1 MLKAITRNLTF
12 TIFVCTFLF
21 SAVPSLPNIAGTCEV
36 NNKTAEIC
44 VSWLK
49 PVGGN
54 EIDNYIVQWKMV
66 KDHVEH
72 SEVILYNGMES
83 NTYTI
88 SNIGPAQ
95 TVNVSIRASNF
106 AGESGTSWQIYA
118 TGKYFQTMSCWL
130 AHFFGAISFYLYL
143 TFRHLFYAIG
153 SNY

>member
-1 MLKAITRNLTF
+1 MLLVAITRNAAF
-12 TIFVCTFLF
+12 TVFVCALPF
-21 SAVPSLPNIAGTCEV
+21 STVPSAPNFAATCEV

-72 SEVILYNGMES
+72 SEVIPYNGMES

-88 SNIGPAQ
+88 SNIEPAQ

-130 AHFFGAISFYLYL
+130 AHFFSATSV
-143 TFRHLFYAIG
+143 
-153 SNY
+153 